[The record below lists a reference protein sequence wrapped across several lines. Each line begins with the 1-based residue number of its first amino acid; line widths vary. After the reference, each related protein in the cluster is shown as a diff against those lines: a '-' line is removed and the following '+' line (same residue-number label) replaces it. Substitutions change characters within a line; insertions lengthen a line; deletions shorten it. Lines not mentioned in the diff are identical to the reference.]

1 MALCEPVVQC
11 SGSHYSFMFG
21 KPWNQMSAKK
31 LDFVR
36 FLRLSSVPSGNC
48 TDMYYFIASAFLFPV
63 NYYNQSA
70 KCQHS
75 QPTML
80 NKIINMTKLYTK

>member
-1 MALCEPVVQC
+1 
-11 SGSHYSFMFG
+11 MFG